1 MGLVL
6 LGQYLI
12 CKSELIPD
20 SDQLSGQR
28 DFGAISANL
37 QFTQERFSFSSAAIR
52 SVRGRVHLSTN
63 HRPMIKFTLSF
74 DFVDP
79 LCPVLIVKLQPFQRV
94 DSLGCFCH

>member
-12 CKSELIPD
+12 CKSELVPD

-37 QFTQERFSFSSAAIR
+37 QFTQLSVLRFQVLRYDPFVVA
-52 SVRGRVHLSTN
+52 
-63 HRPMIKFTLSF
+63 FT
-74 DFVDP
+74 
-79 LCPVLIVKLQPFQRV
+79 CQ
-94 DSLGCFCH
+94 